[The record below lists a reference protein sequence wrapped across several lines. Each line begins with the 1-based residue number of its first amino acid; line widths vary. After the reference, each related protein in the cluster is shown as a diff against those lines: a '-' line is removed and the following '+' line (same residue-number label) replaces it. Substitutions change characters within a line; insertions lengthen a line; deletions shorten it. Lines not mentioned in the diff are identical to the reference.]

1 MVNMKEW
8 IKKYFTHDRVF
19 NRETLIAVI
28 LVICLIIAPHQIV
41 DLIRWVFNEPAK
53 HLILTITNN
62 DNFKELVI
70 SIVIAIIARLIHKK

>member
-1 MVNMKEW
+1 MKEW

-28 LVICLIIAPHQIV
+28 LVICLIIAPDQIV
-41 DLIRWVFNEPAK
+41 DLIRWFFNEPAK

-62 DNFKELVI
+62 DNFKGLVI